1 MFRVNLVDRDVD
13 MQVIGIAMDHADA
26 LMSAEPEL
34 GAKTLLDCFKGLCV
48 RMFAGAEGNEQVIG
62 PVRLCPGIEPLGGSN
77 FAQRQRKLGRN
88 TIGDSYLPHPGV
100 LALGI
105 DEIGD
110 EFAKTAFLRA
120 LHTDLLG
127 NHRASM
133 RSFIFFWSA
142 LISLSVLSSLIC
154 ATCALADWELSLLVS
169 HILTTPPSR
178 PRSALILRRSSMAR
192 WSTVDWIGSARP
204 RARRYREMLIE

>member
-1 MFRVNLVDRDVD
+1 
-13 MQVIGIAMDHADA
+13 
-26 LMSAEPEL
+26 
-34 GAKTLLDCFKGLCV
+34 
-48 RMFAGAEGNEQVIG
+48 MFAGAEGNKQMIG
-62 PVRLCPGIEPLGGSN
+62 PVRLCAGIEPLGSSN
-77 FAQRQRKLGRN
+77 FAQRQGKLGRN

-142 LISLSVLSSLIC
+142 LVSLSVLSSLIC
-154 ATCALADWELSLLVS
+154 VTSAPASCPLRHFLSV
-169 HILTTPPSR
+169 
-178 PRSALILRRSSMAR
+178 
-192 WSTVDWIGSARP
+192 
-204 RARRYREMLIE
+204 RAPFPQRFLER